1 MKENR
6 IDEISLALGV
16 SIGGVVLLEL
26 LNYKDIK
33 INRALFEGCSL
44 WQNAGVLELV
54 VRNIFRCKQRKAIKN
69 KELANEK
76 MKSIYGE
83 AIGRVMAQ
91 HFTRIDVQSI
101 KNICH
106 DCAFVNLPKLSE
118 EEQKRCIFCYGS
130 KEFDLKCARRVIPQK
145 YPYATLKMWDR
156 QSHCTK
162 ITTNTAEYCEMLK
175 TQID

>member
-1 MKENR
+1 
-6 IDEISLALGV
+6 
-16 SIGGVVLLEL
+16 
-26 LNYKDIK
+26 
-33 INRALFEGCSL
+33 
-44 WQNAGVLELV
+44 
-54 VRNIFRCKQRKAIKN
+54 
-69 KELANEK
+69 
-76 MKSIYGE
+76 
-83 AIGRVMAQ
+83 MAQ

-118 EEQKRCIFCYGS
+118 EEQKRRIFCYGS

-145 YPYATLKMWDR
+145 YPYATLKMWDG
-156 QSHCTK
+156 QSRCTK